1 MLMLVAEGGFV
12 KLRDGAEGGDV
23 CGGHTKCR
31 YSSHIAV
38 IFSTA
43 AIVSTQND
51 IFIVAS
57 FWSATISKLPPLKLI
72 YCSSFMS
79 YHCRTPQKTIPIAA
93 VPKKRRNM

>member
-1 MLMLVAEGGFV
+1 MLVAEGGFV

-51 IFIVAS
+51 IFIAVG
-57 FWSATISKLPPLKLI
+57 FWSAAISNLLPLKLYI
-72 YCSSFMS
+72 AVVLCS
-79 YHCRTPQKTIPIAA
+79 AA
-93 VPKKRRNM
+93 IGLCKRLHL